1 MDLTEHPFVRKL
13 LSLDLAVDDYVVAG
27 SGPMLAHGLRK
38 TVGDLD
44 VVARGAAWKV
54 AVGLADPIP
63 APSGHGHMVLLFD
76 GCLEVFDRWLPGSA
90 EPDELIEAAE
100 FIQGIPFC
108 PLTEVAA
115 WKRRS
120 NRRKDRED
128 LVLIQNYLN
137 GNALKSGQGD

>member
-13 LSLDLAVDDYVVAG
+13 LSLDLAPGDYVVAG
-27 SGPMLAHGLRK
+27 SGPMLAHGLREA
-38 TVGDLD
+38 VGDLD
-44 VVARGAAWKV
+44 VVARGAAWKT
-54 AVGLADPIP
+54 AVSLAEPVP
-63 APSGHGHMVLLFD
+63 APSGHGRMVLLFG

-108 PLTEVAA
+108 PLREVAA
-115 WKRRS
+115 WKGRS

-128 LVLIQNYLN
+128 LVLIQKFLN
-137 GNALKSGQGD
+137 GNGRKGRQGD